1 MPFQKKSLQINLS
14 FWLERTLPSKIHI
27 QNGGQ
32 RADGI
37 SMFFGSFAV
46 FCANV
51 SIIDFPQQTS
61 LFLNIL
67 HLDEDALNVY
77 SFV

>member
-1 MPFQKKSLQINLS
+1 MPLQKKSLETNLS
-14 FWLERTLPSKIHI
+14 FWLERILPSKFHI

-37 SMFFGSFAV
+37 SRLFGSFAV

-51 SIIDFPQQTS
+51 SIIDFPQQIS
-61 LFLNIL
+61 LLLNIL